1 MEQYLVTAFSFI
13 FGGGLGALVGAWL
26 GIRRYQNIEIPR
38 AYMEIQ
44 EMSWRTVEEKISL
57 MQEEIHYLKNEIS
70 KLQNTLEQICNNIDR
85 IEEAIHKN
93 QNASLPVELM
103 AAIRDLSQAAAEAR
117 KYKRRKD

>member
-1 MEQYLVTAFSFI
+1 MEQYLVTAFSFL

-26 GIRRYQNIEIPR
+26 GIRRYQNIEIPH
-38 AYMEIQ
+38 AYMKIQ
-44 EMSWRTVEEKISL
+44 EMAWRTVEEKISL

-70 KLQNTLEQICNNIDR
+70 KLQNMLEQICNNIDR

-93 QNASLPVELM
+93 HASLPVELTE
-103 AAIRDLSQAAAEAR
+103 AIRDLSQAAAEAR

>member
-1 MEQYLVTAFSFI
+1 MEQYLVTAFSFL

-26 GIRRYQNIEIPR
+26 GIRRYQNIEIPH
-38 AYMEIQ
+38 AYMKIQ
-44 EMSWRTVEEKISL
+44 EMAWRTVEEKISL

-70 KLQNTLEQICNNIDR
+70 KLQNMLEQICNNIDR

-93 QNASLPVELM
+93 NASLPVELTE
-103 AAIRDLSQAAAEAR
+103 AIRDLSQAAAEAR